1 MNEEE
6 RQLIAAGHKIE
17 ALRSYI
23 SRTRSSFAEGVR
35 ELEAVLGRKL
45 GQVSEEEDK

>member
-6 RQLIAAGHKIE
+6 RQLIASGHKIE
-17 ALRSYI
+17 ALRHYV
-23 SRTRSSFAEGVR
+23 SRTRSSFAEAVR

-45 GQVSEEEDK
+45 GQAEED